1 MKYVITESR
10 LNNFIT
16 NWLESEYGDMEKFK
30 HPGYEEL
37 FLSQEGMFKMS
48 YISRT
53 KRLYVK
59 DNIWDFVRE
68 MFNLD
73 NDETG
78 QILKDW
84 VNKKFGLR
92 AKLAHRVEEV

>member
-10 LNNFIT
+10 LNSFIT

-30 HPGYEEL
+30 HSGYEEL
-37 FLSQEGMFKMS
+37 FLSQEGMFKMV

-53 KRLYVK
+53 KSLHIK
-59 DNIWDFVRE
+59 NDIWDFVRE
-68 MFNLD
+68 MFGLD

-78 QILKDW
+78 EIIKNW
-84 VNKKFGLR
+84 VNEKFGLR
-92 AKLAHRVEEV
+92 AKSGYRVEEV